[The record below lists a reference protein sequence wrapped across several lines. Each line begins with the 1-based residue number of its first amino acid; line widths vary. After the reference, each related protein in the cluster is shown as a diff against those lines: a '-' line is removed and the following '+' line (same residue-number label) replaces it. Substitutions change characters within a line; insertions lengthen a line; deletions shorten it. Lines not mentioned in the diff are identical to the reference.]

1 MSKPSPLI
9 VLTSPATEMSDY
21 DENYVLP
28 FVAGFSKP
36 WFLPRYYLKKGF
48 YKPLPSNSLEAS
60 IATLGLRRLEASL
73 VKSGFKRED
82 IMVVHPDNLKKAV
95 GPETKVIGISSK
107 DPIGLGYVSLTYSS
121 VLGLGDPMNKMEFRK
136 LLEDAEAAKQ
146 RYGTKIIVGGPGSWQ
161 VLRPE
166 TESSFNVDHV
176 FIGEGDVTGPE
187 VFWKAV
193 EGKDLPKVI
202 QGKQAD
208 VADITPIINPSV
220 YGSVEISRGCGRGCA
235 FCSPTMQKRRVIPI
249 ERIVQE
255 VEFNVSRG
263 LHDVLLVTE
272 DIFMYG
278 ATGSNFAPN
287 RDAVQGLFK
296 AVTSVKGVENIQV
309 THANLAA
316 VRADKELAGDVA
328 QLLVEKS
335 DYMLGG
341 KHIAAVEV
349 GIETGSPEL
358 FKKHMAGKC
367 RPFKP
372 EEWPEIVLSSLSFLE
387 QYDWIA
393 MATVIIGL
401 PGETDEDVKHT
412 ANLLEDID
420 NNDLRTFL
428 VPLIFVPLGTCSLRE
443 IALKTFS
450 DLSESQVDVFARA
463 WEHNI
468 KVWGPDFFGSPP
480 YTSYWAKSVF
490 KLTTSL
496 LYNFKYKRGAKWR
509 RQIADR
515 VVNSLKQVM

>member
-1 MSKPSPLI
+1 
-9 VLTSPATEMSDY
+9 
-21 DENYVLP
+21 
-28 FVAGFSKP
+28 
-36 WFLPRYYLKKGF
+36 
-48 YKPLPSNSLEAS
+48 
-60 IATLGLRRLEASL
+60 
-73 VKSGFKRED
+73 
-82 IMVVHPDNLKKAV
+82 
-95 GPETKVIGISSK
+95 
-107 DPIGLGYVSLTYSS
+107 
-121 VLGLGDPMNKMEFRK
+121 
-136 LLEDAEAAKQ
+136 
-146 RYGTKIIVGGPGSWQ
+146 
-161 VLRPE
+161 
-166 TESSFNVDHV
+166 
-176 FIGEGDVTGPE
+176 
-187 VFWKAV
+187 
-193 EGKDLPKVI
+193 
-202 QGKQAD
+202 
-208 VADITPIINPSV
+208 
-220 YGSVEISRGCGRGCA
+220 
-235 FCSPTMQKRRVIPI
+235 
-249 ERIVQE
+249 
-255 VEFNVSRG
+255 
-263 LHDVLLVTE
+263 
-272 DIFMYG
+272 
-278 ATGSNFAPN
+278 
-287 RDAVQGLFK
+287 VQGLFK

-316 VRADKELAGDVA
+316 VRADKELAGNVA

-335 DYMLGG
+335 DYKLGG

-372 EEWPEIVLSSLSFLE
+372 EEWPDVVLSSLSFLE

-401 PGETDEDVKHT
+401 PEETDEDVKHT

-420 NNDLRTFL
+420 NNGLRTFL

-496 LYNFKYKRGAKWR
+496 LYNFKYKRGDKWR